1 MHMPQTHDENPM
13 SKKSYSNVILVVDD
27 SPESLSFVNDTLE
40 EAGYDVLVAL
50 EGKQALTI
58 ARRIRPDMILMD
70 AIMPHKD
77 GFDTCREL
85 RAIPEL
91 SSIPVIFMTGLTD
104 SGSVVRGLE
113 AGGVDYL
120 TKPINPDELLARMNV
135 HLSNARLTSSA
146 YNALDLTG
154 QHLFSVDTQGRIL
167 WATPQTLALFARAGA
182 SESWQ
187 RTELAAALNEW
198 LSPPAPRQRQAE
210 QTLMLTVSSKNGPL
224 TQEKR
229 LTVAFIRHINTGEK
243 LLKLSE
249 ANESSGEDLLREKL
263 DLTKRESE
271 VLTWISQGKTNWETA
286 QILQM
291 SPRTVNKHLE
301 QIFKKLNVQNRTA
314 AARIALSILERD

>member
-1 MHMPQTHDENPM
+1 M
-13 SKKSYSNVILVVDD
+13 SNKSYSNVVLVVDD

-91 SSIPVIFMTGLTD
+91 ASIPVIFMTGLTD

-120 TKPINPDELLARMNV
+120 TKPINPEELLARMTV

-146 YNALDLTG
+146 YNALDSTG
-154 QHLFSVDTQGRIL
+154 QHLFSVNTQGAVQ

-182 SESWQ
+182 SEAWQ
-187 RTELAAALNEW
+187 KTELAAALKDW
-198 LSPPAPRQRQAE
+198 LSPETSRSRQAN
-210 QTLMLTVSSKNGPL
+210 QTLALTVTSSAGPL
-224 TQEKR
+224 TQEKK
-229 LTVAFIRHINTGEK
+229 LTVTFIRHINADEK

-249 ANESSGEDLLREKL
+249 CNETSGEDMLREKL

-314 AARIALSILERD
+314 AARIAISILERD